1 MSDIHALSGAYAV
14 DALDDIERAQFERH
28 LAGCEACR
36 NEVDSLREAA
46 ALLPETSA
54 IQPPAALRARVL
66 ADIATVRPRP
76 PLVTT
81 TGGEGRTTRRRW
93 LTGLTAAAA
102 VVIALVGGGVVYNVV
117 NDGDSSSQ
125 NLSAV
130 DQVLQAQDAERFTNT
145 FDSGVDATIV
155 RSKSLDSAVLIA
167 EDMPAAPS
175 GRAYV
180 LWLQNGNVM
189 VPAGVMSASDNA
201 ERGVLLK
208 GDAARASGAGVTLEA
223 ADTPPTTPSED
234 VVALFEF
241 EQA

>member
-28 LAGCEACR
+28 LASCEACR

-46 ALLPETSA
+46 ALLPETSVT
-54 IQPPAALRARVL
+54 QPPPALRDRVL

-81 TGGEGRTTRRRW
+81 TGGEGRTRRRW
-93 LTGLTAAAA
+93 VTGLVAAAAA
-102 VVIALVGGGVVYNVV
+102 VVALVGGGVVLNVV
-117 NDGDSSSQ
+117 TDDSSQ

-130 DQVLQAQDAERFTNT
+130 DQVLQAQDAERFSNT
-145 FDSGVDATIV
+145 FPGGVEATVV
-155 RSKSLDSAVLIA
+155 RSQSLDSAVLIA
-167 EDMPAAPS
+167 EEMPAAPN
-175 GRAYV
+175 GRVYA

-189 VPAGVMSASDNA
+189 VPAGTMSDSDDP
-201 ERGVLLK
+201 ERGVLLR
-208 GDAARASGAGVTLEA
+208 GDAAKAQGAGVTLED
-223 ADTPPTTPSED
+223 ADTPATTPSED

-241 EQA
+241 KQV

>member
-28 LAGCEACR
+28 LADCEACR

-54 IQPPAALRARVL
+54 IQPPAGLRDRVL

-81 TGGEGRTTRRRW
+81 TGGVGRTRRRRW
-93 LTGLTAAAA
+93 VTGLVAAAAA
-102 VVIALVGGGVVYNVV
+102 VVALTGGGVVYNVV
-117 NDGDSSSQ
+117 TDDSSSQ

-130 DQVLQAQDAERFTNT
+130 DRVLQAQDAERFTNT
-145 FDSGVDATIV
+145 FPGGVEATMV
-155 RSKSLDSAVLIA
+155 RSKSLDSAVLVA
-167 EDMPAAPS
+167 KEMPAAPS
-175 GRAYV
+175 GRVYA

-189 VPAGVMSASDNA
+189 VPAGTMSSSDNP
-201 ERGVLLK
+201 ERGVLLR
-208 GDAARASGAGVTLEA
+208 GDAAKAQGAGVTLED
-223 ADTPPTTPSED
+223 ADTTATTPSED
-234 VVALFEF
+234 VVALFKF
-241 EQA
+241 KQV